1 MKRPHGRIGV
11 LIKQCPI
18 FFKEILKPYK
28 LIYDIWI
35 CVVEIDGSD
44 LLLVGFNQ
52 QKPFNPRTH
61 GTIGVVEKDG

>member
-1 MKRPHGRIGV
+1 VKRPHGRIGI

-18 FFKEILKPYK
+18 LLKEILKPYK
-28 LIYDIWI
+28 SIYDIWI

-52 QKPFNPRTH
+52 QKPFNPGTH
-61 GTIGVVEKDG
+61 GTIGVVEKDD

>member
-1 MKRPHGRIGV
+1 LNLPHGR
-11 LIKQCPI
+11 
-18 FFKEILKPYK
+18 
-28 LIYDIWI
+28 I

-61 GTIGVVEKDG
+61 GKIGVVEKDS